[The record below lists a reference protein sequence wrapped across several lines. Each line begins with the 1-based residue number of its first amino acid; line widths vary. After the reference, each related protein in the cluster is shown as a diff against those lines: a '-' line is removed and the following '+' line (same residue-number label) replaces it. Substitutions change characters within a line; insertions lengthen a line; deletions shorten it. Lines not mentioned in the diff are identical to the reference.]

1 MEEQPK
7 TDEKEKKKKKSTSVE
22 RAKDIE
28 SSFNV
33 LEECLNKLR
42 KISGLPTI
50 DKADYKKTAQSKT
63 EKKAFKSKEEK
74 TFWEHRQINHFRG
87 DALRNAVATLGEEF
101 TKRKEKAGKIAALLP
116 LIDSIQ
122 ANIQSIQKDL
132 KNSISCR
139 DRELSEAQ
147 EILAEKERKLQA
159 QMALGVK
166 GDLKDDETAK
176 KMKALSHVRD
186 EAIHSNILA
195 IEAVEEAMETLGE
208 LKAMSGMAP
217 MLLSYYKEYAFVLWM
232 GGAVILG
239 GSLLFVSASLVYEK
253 ISLAPSRSKKISP
266 AKKEPAE
273 GMGAEAPTKQIV
285 VEEES
290 PSLPVMPIPDVAR
303 EKELTPDESF
313 NKILLKESPF
323 IPTCENSYVV
333 LADESLEQATFEKD
347 VKHYLASKKFP
358 VEGDRAIQVI
368 KVRDDN
374 EMIMAFENGAVN
386 SPYCVNGKLF
396 LPRDIGYDLGRF
408 PVLLA
413 AGMDPMSDNAR
424 LLIKEQ
430 IEAAKEKMGKNLVIL
445 LPKLYLGKTVEA
457 KAGENQENQENQKNQ
472 EDQEYNEAVNE
483 YWDRYLRI
491 KSAAEGKIPGKVR
504 SD

>member
-1 MEEQPK
+1 MGDQTK
-7 TDEKEKKKKKSTSVE
+7 TEAKEKKKKKSTSVE

-28 SSFNV
+28 SSFSV
-33 LEECLNKLR
+33 LEECLNKLL

-87 DALRNAVATLGEEF
+87 DALGNAVAALGEEF
-101 TKRKEKAGKIAALLP
+101 TKRKKKAGKIAALLP

-166 GDLKDDETAK
+166 GDLKGDETAK

-208 LKAMSGMAP
+208 LKAMSGMVP

-232 GGAVILG
+232 GGAVLLG
-239 GSLLFVSASLVYEK
+239 GALLFVSASLIHEK
-253 ISLAPSRSKKISP
+253 VFSTPSRTKEISP
-266 AKKEPAE
+266 AKREPTE
-273 GMGAEAPTKQIV
+273 GMGAEAQKKQII
-285 VEEES
+285 VEEEGA
-290 PSLPVMPIPDVAR
+290 SLPVMPIPDAAR

-323 IPTCENSYVV
+323 IPTCGNSYVV
-333 LADESLEQATFEKD
+333 LADESLEQSTFEKD
-347 VKHYLASKKFP
+347 VKHYLVSKKFP
-358 VEGDRAIQVI
+358 VEGDRAIQII
-368 KVRDDN
+368 KARDEN

-396 LPRDIGYDLGRF
+396 LPKDIGYDLGRF

-413 AGMDPMSDNAR
+413 ADMDPLSYDAQ

-430 IEAAKEKMGKNLVIL
+430 IEAAKEKMGKNLVVL
-445 LPKLYLGKTVEA
+445 LPKLYLGKAVEA
-457 KAGENQENQENQKNQ
+457 KDGENQEHKEQEH
-472 EDQEYNEAVNE
+472 QEYNEAVNE

-491 KSAAEGKIPGKVR
+491 KSAAEGKPWKQ
-504 SD
+504 